1 MTPRKLTTLSASAVL
16 LGALALT
23 GCNRNTEQAQAPAD
37 NGSTVAQN
45 TDSQTTTGQKIDNAQ
60 ASAERGMHNAGE
72 AVKDA
77 AHDATQATKNAAA
90 EVGDKVADARITT
103 TVNAELAKDAKLSAM
118 KINVDT
124 ADGRVALRGTAP
136 DAASRERATQLAM
149 AVKGVV
155 SVDNQLTVDAGR
167 S

>member
-1 MTPRKLTTLSASAVL
+1 
-16 LGALALT
+16 
-23 GCNRNTEQAQAPAD
+23 
-37 NGSTVAQN
+37 GSTVAQN
-45 TDSQTTTGQKIDNAQ
+45 TADPHTTTGQKIDNAQ

-77 AHDATQATKNAAA
+77 AHDAAQATKNAAA

-124 ADGRVALRGTAP
+124 ADGRVA
-136 DAASRERATQLAM
+136 
-149 AVKGVV
+149 
-155 SVDNQLTVDAGR
+155 
-167 S
+167 